1 MTKLLGTFVSFFMLA
16 NIMAQQ
22 PKPTLQKLPI
32 SDSLKKYTDSIR
44 NLPPLEVKSIRANE
58 QGPFAKSNISKNQI
72 ALLNTGQDLPFILQN
87 TPSMAS
93 PIMTQRVWVHFL

>member
-1 MTKLLGTFVSFFMLA
+1 MTKLLGTIVLFFMLA
-16 NIMAQQ
+16 TLMAQQ
-22 PKPTLQKLPI
+22 PKQVLQKLST

-72 ALLNTGQDLPFILQN
+72 ALFSKKCGGK
-87 TPSMAS
+87 
-93 PIMTQRVWVHFL
+93 RGKRK